1 MKDIKNF
8 IINEDEN
15 INEDESMDTA
25 VKQLKRYG
33 VPDDIIDEFK
43 TDITNLYKPIT
54 GWTLVGVI
62 GKIYQNLNKNK

>member
-15 INEDESMDTA
+15 MDIA
-25 VKQLKRYG
+25 VKQLKKYG
-33 VPDDIIDEFK
+33 VSDDVIDVFK
-43 TDITNLYKPIT
+43 TDIKDLYKPIT

-62 GKIYQNLNKNK
+62 GEMYKNLNKK